1 MILARVVATGIV
13 LSCMT
18 GILHASPQ
26 GPADPAATPPVR
38 EDPRAQF
45 PSFLVDSFFSVSLGY
60 IGYDFSQRQLG
71 PGFRADSIAIPRAAA
86 RVALF
91 GHQFNE
97 HLSAQ
102 LLYMRP
108 FDHVAYRDVN
118 GDLKSHQVRMHF
130 GGVSFT
136 SRVPLTGRVSAYGE
150 GGLGFT
156 SRRGF
161 APDGTVAVSSATY
174 PSVILGAG
182 LEYRVNRGWDLT
194 GGVTYLP
201 GHARHDQGHTLL
213 TTAGFRYTARRLP
226 AHRVEETRRSGFVF
240 PVNLVQVEYSTGV
253 GYGINRFVS
262 RKVPIFW
269 DGDVKVDRGLA
280 VHYERNV
287 FHTKKIFALS
297 FGASTS
303 VWRSQSDGA
312 KFFTLSAYPLLRFTL
327 VRTKPADFYVCYS
340 LAGPTYISRSVIGG
354 LDTGRHF
361 TFQDFIGMGVFIG
374 NRRNVSIGVK
384 INHYSNGNVFTDN
397 AGVKVPL
404 TFGFGYT
411 F

>member
-1 MILARVVATGIV
+1 MILVRVVATVVV

-18 GILHASPQ
+18 GSLHAAPQ
-26 GPADPAATPPVR
+26 GPPPPTPVR
-38 EDPRAQF
+38 EDTRAQF
-45 PSFLVDSFFSVSLGY
+45 PSFLLDSFFSVSFGY

-71 PGFRADSIAIPRAAA
+71 QGFRAESIAIPHAAA

-91 GHQFNE
+91 GHQFDE

-102 LLYMRP
+102 LTYMRP

-118 GDLKSHQVRMHF
+118 GDQDSHQVWMHF
-130 GGVSFT
+130 GGVSLT
-136 SRVPLTGRVSAYGE
+136 ARTPLAGRLSVYGE

-156 SRRGF
+156 IRRGF
-161 APDGTVAVSSATY
+161 ATGGTVVVPSATY
-174 PSVILGAG
+174 ATILLGAG
-182 LEYRVNRGWDLT
+182 LEYRVNRAWDLT
-194 GGVTYLP
+194 SGVTYLP
-201 GHARHDQGHTLL
+201 GQPSLDQGGTLVM
-213 TTAGFRYTARRLP
+213 TGGFRYTARPLP
-226 AHRVEETRRSGFVF
+226 AERVEETRRSGFVF
-240 PVNLVQVEYSTGV
+240 PVSLVQVEYSTGV
-253 GYGINRFVS
+253 GYGVNTFVS
-262 RKVPIFW
+262 QRVPIFW

-280 VHYERNV
+280 VHYDRNV

-297 FGASTS
+297 FGGSTS
-303 VWRSQSDGA
+303 VWRSHSDGV
-312 KFFTLSAYPLLRFTL
+312 KFFTLSAYPLLRFTM
-327 VRTKPADFYVCYS
+327 VRTKPADFYVSYS
-340 LAGPTYISRSVIGG
+340 LAGPTYISRSVIDS

-361 TFQDFIGMGVFIG
+361 TFQDFIGMGVFLG
-374 NRRNVSIGVK
+374 SRRNVSVGVK

>member
-1 MILARVVATGIV
+1 MILTRVVATAIL
-13 LSCMT
+13 LSCVT
-18 GILHASPQ
+18 GSLHAQ
-26 GPADPAATPPVR
+26 GPAPPAPVR
-38 EDPRAQF
+38 EDTRAQF
-45 PSFLVDSFFSVSLGY
+45 PSFLVDSFFSINLGY
-60 IGYDFSQRQLG
+60 IGYDFSARQLG
-71 PGFRADSIAIPRAAA
+71 TGFRADSIAIPHVAA

-102 LLYMRP
+102 LTYMRP

-118 GDLKSHQVRMHF
+118 GDLDSHQVRMHF
-130 GGVSFT
+130 GGVSLT
-136 SRVPLTGRVSAYGE
+136 YRMPLTGRISAYGE

-161 APDGTVAVSSATY
+161 ATDGKVAVSSETY
-174 PSVILGAG
+174 PSPILGAG
-182 LEYRVNRGWDLT
+182 LEYHVNRAWDLT

-201 GHARHDQGHTLL
+201 GQPSHDQGHTLL
-213 TTAGFRYTARRLP
+213 TTGGFRYTARQL
-226 AHRVEETRRSGFVF
+226 AADRVEATRRGGFVF

-253 GYGINRFVS
+253 GYGVNEFVS
-262 RKVPIFW
+262 KRVPIFW
-269 DGDVKVDRGLA
+269 DGDVKVDRGVA

-287 FHTKKIFALS
+287 YHTKKIFALS
-297 FGASTS
+297 FGASSS
-303 VWRSQSDGA
+303 VWRSQGDAA
-312 KFFTLSAYPLLRFTL
+312 KFFTLSAYPLMRFTL
-327 VRTKPADFYVCYS
+327 VRTKPVDFYVSYS
-340 LAGPTYISRSVIGG
+340 LAGPTYISRSIIDS

-361 TFQDFIGMGVFIG
+361 TFQDFIGMGVFLG
-374 NRRNVSIGVK
+374 SRRNVSIGVK

-404 TFGFGYT
+404 TFGFGYA

>member
-1 MILARVVATGIV
+1 MIWTRIVTTAVV

-18 GILHASPQ
+18 GSLHASPQ
-26 GPADPAATPPVR
+26 GPAAPAPVR
-38 EDPRAQF
+38 EDTRAQF
-45 PSFLVDSFFSVSLGY
+45 PDFVVDSYFSVSLGY

-71 PGFRADSIAIPRAAA
+71 PGFRVDSIAIPHAAA

-102 LLYMRP
+102 LTYMRP

-118 GDLKSHQVRMHF
+118 GDLSSHQVRMHF
-130 GGVSFT
+130 GGVSVT
-136 SRVPLTGRVSAYGE
+136 SRLPLTGRVSAYGE

-161 APDGTVAVSSATY
+161 ATDGKVAVSSATY

-182 LEYRVNRGWDLT
+182 LEYHVNRAWDLT
-194 GGVTYLP
+194 GGLTYLP
-201 GHARHDQGHTLL
+201 GQSRHDQGDTLFM
-213 TTAGFRYTARRLP
+213 TGGFRYTARRLP
-226 AHRVEETRRSGFVF
+226 AERVEETRRSGFVF

-253 GYGINRFVS
+253 GYGINTFVS
-262 RKVPIFW
+262 RRVPIFW

-303 VWRSQSDGA
+303 IWRSQNDA
-312 KFFTLSAYPLLRFTL
+312 VKFFTLSAYPLLRFTL
-327 VRTKPADFYVCYS
+327 VRTRPADFYVCYS
-340 LAGPTYISRSVIGG
+340 LAGPTYISRSIIDS

-361 TFQDFIGMGVFIG
+361 TFQDFIGMGVFVG
-374 NRRNVSIGVK
+374 KRRNISVGVK

-404 TFGFGYT
+404 TFGFGYA

>member
-1 MILARVVATGIV
+1 
-13 LSCMT
+13 MT
-18 GILHASPQ
+18 GSLQAAPQ
-26 GPADPAATPPVR
+26 GPPAPTPLR
-38 EDPRAQF
+38 EDTRAQF

-60 IGYDFSQRQLG
+60 IGYDFSQLQLG
-71 PGFRADSIAIPRAAA
+71 TGFRADSIAIPHAAA

-102 LLYMRP
+102 LTYMRP
-108 FDHVAYRDVN
+108 FEHVAYRDVN
-118 GDLKSHQVRMHF
+118 GDLSSHQVRMHF
-130 GGVSFT
+130 GGVSLT
-136 SRVPLTGRVSAYGE
+136 SRVPLTTRVSAYGE

-161 APDGTVAVSSATY
+161 ASDGKVVVSSETY

-182 LEYRVNRGWDLT
+182 LEYRVNRAWDLT
-194 GGVTYLP
+194 SGVTYLP
-201 GHARHDQGHTLL
+201 GQSRFDQGHTLVM
-213 TTAGFRYTARRLP
+213 TGGFRYTARALP
-226 AHRVEETRRSGFVF
+226 AERVEETRRSGFVF

-253 GYGINRFVS
+253 GYGVNTFVS
-262 RKVPIFW
+262 QRVPIFW

-280 VHYERNV
+280 VHYDRNV

-303 VWRSQSDGA
+303 IWRSHSDGV
-312 KFFTLSAYPLLRFTL
+312 KFVTLSAYPLLRFTL
-327 VRTKPADFYVCYS
+327 LRTKPADFYVCYS
-340 LAGPTYISRSVIGG
+340 LAGPTYISRSVIDS

-361 TFQDFIGMGVFIG
+361 TFQDFIGMGVFLG
-374 NRRNVSIGVK
+374 NHRNVSVGVK